1 MKQSKRVN
9 FTFVNIKLKSQTLSH
24 CCPDEGF
31 KGYVVIRTYH
41 SIKEGSQG
49 ILGPNL
55 TLGPFKSGK
64 LSFSSV

>member
-1 MKQSKRVN
+1 MEQSKRGSL
-9 FTFVNIKLKSQTLSH
+9 TFFNIKIKSHKLSH
-24 CCPDEGF
+24 CCPGEGF
-31 KGYVVIRTYH
+31 KGFVVNRTYH

-55 TLGPFKSGK
+55 GPFKSEK